1 MQKRQVAGLIVFLF
15 TLSLIGASA
24 YFIVVQHA
32 ASETIVVNGPVTS
45 RGSAT
50 IVDTVV
56 IRNLANLPQ
65 DSMLT
70 INVPV
75 YSDYADDGFSQ
86 SVTCH
91 LPVPVPA
98 ADSTSEGYDAFNNH
112 YMHFEWSLNGLAG
125 SQFTATVTTVLDYT
139 VTSDPRPELFVDPFP
154 VAAAGMSTYLQ
165 RTDMAQSDD
174 AGIHAKAVQVT
185 AGAATEAEAVNA
197 IMDFIRTQLPNPSL
211 SNTMPTDAIS
221 SMNTNGGNCKNR
233 ANLALA
239 LLRSVGIPARLVT
252 GFVSDQPYHVVYVM
266 GDYEHDTTFG
276 WAKELHVWVEIY
288 YPQKGVWV
296 PYDPGLNKGFVD
308 IRHVMSGTALDTNV
322 ENPATGG
329 ALYFIH
335 LYANAG
341 STGDTSTSI
350 TFTEAQDSGSYVFRS
365 LDPSPAGLLTI
376 GRDMTVHPTVT
387 PEPTPVP
394 TTAPVA
400 TVTPI
405 LNATLTPTPIPGINE
420 TVSPSPVP
428 SSDAINDSTNLTGE
442 TGYCKYNISGSVTD
456 ALSKVMPAGT
466 VILLDGQPILLDADG
481 AFSIPAI
488 NGTHLLTVSAPGY
501 GNATVTLTVAGTDVV
516 RNVRLSQVAGD
527 STTKQKSP
535 GFELF
540 AALTGLLII
549 ALYRHGRA

>member
-50 IVDTVV
+50 IVDTLV
-56 IRNLANLPQ
+56 IRNLVNLPP
-65 DSMLT
+65 DSKLT

-75 YSDYADDGFSQ
+75 YGDYADDAFSQ
-86 SVTCH
+86 SVTWQQ
-91 LPVPVPA
+91 PVLSPA
-98 ADSTSEGYDAFNNH
+98 PDIATDAYDTFNNH
-112 YMHFEWSLNGLAG
+112 YIHYEWSLNGLSG

-139 VTSDPRPELFVDPFP
+139 ITSDPRPDIFVDPFP
-154 VAAAGMSTYLQ
+154 VTAAGMNTYLQ

-174 AGIHAKAVQVT
+174 ASIHAKAVQLT
-185 AGAATEAEAVNA
+185 AGATTEAEAVNA
-197 IMDFIRTQLPNPSL
+197 IMDFIRTQLSGSSSTTPNDAVSSL
-211 SNTMPTDAIS
+211 NSHA
-221 SMNTNGGNCKNR
+221 GNCKNR

-335 LYANAG
+335 LYANVG
-341 STGDTSTSI
+341 STGDQPSTSI
-350 TFTEAQDSGSYVFRS
+350 TFTEAQDSSSYVFRS

-394 TTAPVA
+394 TTAPV
-400 TVTPI
+400 TTTTPVP
-405 LNATLTPTPIPGINE
+405 NATLTPTPVPIINE

-442 TGYCKYNISGSVTD
+442 PGYRKFNISGSLADV
-456 ALSKVMPAGT
+456 LSKVTPAE
-466 VILLDGQPILLDADG
+466 VAILLDGQPILLDADG

-516 RNVRLSQVAGD
+516 QNVRLSQVAGD
-527 STTKQKSP
+527 STAKPKSP

-540 AALTGLLII
+540 AALTGLLIV